1 MANDFNMMEIIS
13 CIQSEKVNRIPFFT
27 EQKKKLSVK
36 ELEKML
42 DQYTYIP
49 DYTKTDEPHLFKKL
63 NKTNRR
69 TVEII
74 KQIEMASE
82 LIEYSTRID
91 YNVINDNPD
100 KEQDL
105 FVTITMLGFVSY
117 NCWIRIT
124 YSDLHYDYIYKLRFT
139 TKLRDKGFKNIAWIN
154 FGIKNQ
160 SLLTVLFSPFLSNE
174 AEKRLF
180 NKYMNYPKYKFPIEG
195 NPIDI
200 AIPDSIISPCK
211 EDYDETQFNE
221 NVKKYINSLDKEIK
235 LYCNEFQ
242 QIKCRHISVPD
253 IDSVI
258 YYIEDNSRSTVFAA
272 ILLFNDPRL
281 NENTVLKNDKFNE
294 ILKIFRQQ
302 LFDEHSECNTLKPV
316 IARSMRNIDM
326 VINNY
331 GRNAHFIAR
340 ILQCLANNKN
350 IF

>member
-82 LIEYSTRID
+82 LIKYSPMID
-91 YNVINDNPD
+91 YDVINDNPD

-105 FVTITMLGFVSY
+105 FVTITMHGFVSY
-117 NCWIRIT
+117 NCWIHIA
-124 YSDLHYDYIYKLRFT
+124 YSDLHYDYLYKLCFT
-139 TKLRDKGFKNIAWIN
+139 TKLYDKEFDNIAWFD
-154 FGIKNQ
+154 FGIKNR

-174 AEKRLF
+174 AKKRLF
-180 NKYMNYPKYKFPIEG
+180 NKYMNYPKYKFPIKG

-200 AIPDSIISPCK
+200 AIPDNIISSHK
-211 EDYDETQFNE
+211 DYDKTQFNE
-221 NVKKYINSLDKEIK
+221 NVKNYIASLDKEIK
-235 LYCNEFQ
+235 LYDNEFQ
-242 QIKCRHISVPD
+242 QLKCRHISVPD

-258 YYIEDNSRSTVFAA
+258 YYMEDNSRSTVFAA
-272 ILLFNDPRL
+272 ILLFNDSRL
-281 NENTVLKNDKFNE
+281 NKNTVLKNDKFNR
-294 ILKIFRQQ
+294 ILQIFRQQ
-302 LFDEHSECNTLKPV
+302 LFDEHNECHTLKPIISLTV
-316 IARSMRNIDM
+316 DNTSMANDTSR
-326 VINNY
+326 
-331 GRNAHFIAR
+331 RNAHFIAR
-340 ILQCLANNKN
+340 ILQCLANTKN